1 MAACGARAARN
12 KLSTLGLLAA
22 SSSGN
27 ANLRN
32 PNMPIPTRRD
42 FLLGATASALPATI
56 TSGVAGPAPATG
68 AAGLREESWDRGRLV
83 HLLPTVGHDRF
94 LIKASL
100 DHRLA
105 SEPELVVGT
114 NKVRGQRNPGNGS
127 FWQFDVPGLNPATT
141 YQLSLTGDDGR
152 ALCEPWPL
160 ATFPAPTAM
169 PERLRVMIYT
179 CGGGHD
185 ALNADLP
192 EGKINWLPSML
203 RRRLLARGLSFKP
216 DALIANGDQV
226 YWDLRA
232 PQASKSSGASAKGI
246 AYAGTF
252 DRAQPVF
259 GTVNEAPFLRASG
272 PQIVPQYGA
281 LCRSTPVFFMQ
292 DDHDYFDNDEA
303 TDDIITFPPD
313 QFMLNLARATRQLYY
328 PEYLPDPE
336 RPLGLPGASAADRP
350 PGVGEAFG
358 TLRFGRLAEILL
370 YDIRRSQTLAG
381 PSAVFVDGT
390 VETWLKARMAARD
403 VVHVVNIPSNPPGWS
418 AGKWG
423 EWYPDI
429 LGPDG
434 RLTINTP
441 KPYWQSGW
449 LKQHDRLMAAVAAM
463 PGRIPLIISGDLHA
477 IAEGRMHRSGA
488 LDFGGNPIVVVLSG
502 PLGTGDRGWPSAFR
516 GIGATP
522 PVHLQMEENLK
533 PIEENGFILVDFT
546 IDAITIRFFKF
557 NYHQQ
562 NASAIDTLEPFRV
575 TELKRPA

>member
-1 MAACGARAARN
+1 MATRREFVLGAAAA
-12 KLSTLGLLAA
+12 TLPHLITTGIGGPASAA
-22 SSSGN
+22 EGPPPREKDWDQGDVQH
-27 ANLRN
+27 L
-32 PNMPIPTRRD
+32 IPT
-42 FLLGATASALPATI
+42 AS
-56 TSGVAGPAPATG
+56 
-68 AAGLREESWDRGRLV
+68 
-83 HLLPTVGHDRF
+83 HDRF
-94 LIKASL
+94 LIKVSFTQAQE
-100 DHRLA
+100 A
-105 SEPELVVGT
+105 APELEVGPT
-114 NKVRGQRNPGNGS
+114 RVRGQSNAAAGD
-127 FWQFDVPGLNPATT
+127 FWQFDVTGLSPATP
-141 YQLSLTGDDGR
+141 YNLSLKGAGGR
-152 ALCEPWPL
+152 ALCEPWQL
-160 ATFPAPTAM
+160 ATFPAPDAM
-169 PERLRVMIYT
+169 PERLRLMIYT

-185 ALNADLP
+185 GLNQGLP
-192 EGKINWLPSML
+192 NGRINWLPSAL

-226 YWDLRA
+226 YWDLQA
-232 PQASKSSGASAKGI
+232 PQASKLLGASAKGI

-259 GTVNEAPFLRASG
+259 GTANEAAFLRATG

-303 TDDIITFPPD
+303 TDEIITFPPD

-390 VETWLKARMAARD
+390 VEAWLKARMAARE

-418 AGKWG
+418 VGKWG

-429 LGPDG
+429 LGRDG
-434 RLTINTP
+434 RLTVDTP

-463 PGRIPLIISGDLHA
+463 PGRIPLVISGDLHA
-477 IAEGRMHRSGA
+477 IAEGRMLRSGT
-488 LDFGGNPIVVVLSG
+488 LDFSRNPIVVVLSG

-522 PVHLQMEENLK
+522 PVHLEMEENLK
-533 PIEENGFILVDFT
+533 PVEENGFIIADFT
-546 IDAITIRFFKF
+546 IDGITVRFFRF
-557 NYHQQ
+557 NYPKQ
-562 NASAIDTLEPFRV
+562 SAGEIDRLEPFRV
-575 TELKRPA
+575 TE

>member
-1 MAACGARAARN
+1 
-12 KLSTLGLLAA
+12 
-22 SSSGN
+22 
-27 ANLRN
+27 
-32 PNMPIPTRRD
+32 MPP
-42 FLLGATASALPATI
+42 
-56 TSGVAGPAPATG
+56 
-68 AAGLREESWDRGRLV
+68 
-83 HLLPTVGHDRF
+83 
-94 LIKASL
+94 
-100 DHRLA
+100 
-105 SEPELVVGT
+105 
-114 NKVRGQRNPGNGS
+114 
-127 FWQFDVPGLNPATT
+127 
-141 YQLSLTGDDGR
+141 
-152 ALCEPWPL
+152 
-160 ATFPAPTAM
+160 
-169 PERLRVMIYT
+169 RLRLMIYT

-192 EGKINWLPSML
+192 DGKINWLPSAL
-203 RRRLLARGLSFKP
+203 RRRLLVRGLSFKP

-232 PQASKSSGASAKGI
+232 PQASKGSGASAKGI
-246 AYAGTF
+246 AFAGTF

-259 GTVNEAPFLRASG
+259 GTANETAFLRATG

-313 QFMLNLARATRQLYY
+313 QFMINLARATRQLYY

-350 PGVGEAFG
+350 PAVGESFG

-390 VETWLKARMAARD
+390 VEAWLKARMAARE

-429 LGPDG
+429 LGRDG
-434 RLTINTP
+434 RLTIDTP

-463 PGRIPLIISGDLHA
+463 PGRIPLVISGDLHA
-477 IAEGRMHRSGA
+477 IAEGRMLRSGA
-488 LDFGGNPIVVVLSG
+488 LDFSRNPIVVILSG

-533 PIEENGFILVDFT
+533 PIEENGFIMADFT
-546 IDAITIRFFKF
+546 TDGSTIRFFRF
-557 NYHQQ
+557 NYHRQ
-562 NASAIDTLEPFRV
+562 SADEIDTLEPFRV
-575 TELKRPA
+575 TELKRLG

>member
-1 MAACGARAARN
+1 M
-12 KLSTLGLLAA
+12 
-22 SSSGN
+22 
-27 ANLRN
+27 
-32 PNMPIPTRRD
+32 PTRRD
-42 FLLGATASALPATI
+42 FLIGATAAGLPGSI
-56 TSGVAGPAPATG
+56 MSGVAGPAPAAT
-68 AAGLREESWDRGRLV
+68 AASSREETWDQGRLV
-83 HLLPTVGHDRF
+83 HLLPTVSHDRF
-94 LIKASL
+94 LIKASF
-100 DHRLA
+100 DAPMA
-105 SEPELVVGT
+105 SAPELGVGAT
-114 NKVRGQRNPGNGS
+114 RVRGQKNPGDGS
-127 FWQFDVPGLNPATT
+127 FWQFDVPGLESART
-141 YQLSLTGDDGR
+141 YALSLTGSDGR
-152 ALCEPWPL
+152 TLCEPWSL
-160 ATFPAPTAM
+160 STFPAPDAM
-169 PERLRVMIYT
+169 PQHLRVMIYT

-185 ALNADLP
+185 VLNAGLP
-192 EGKINWLPSML
+192 EGKINWLPSAL

-232 PQASKSSGASAKGI
+232 PQASKSSGASAKAI
-246 AYAGTF
+246 EFAGTF

-259 GTVNEAPFLRASG
+259 GTANEVPFLRATG
-272 PQIVPQYGA
+272 PQIMPQYGA

-328 PEYLPDPE
+328 PEYLPDPD

-350 PGVGEAFG
+350 PDVGEAFG
-358 TLRFGRLAEILL
+358 TLRFGRLAEVLL

-390 VETWLKARMAARD
+390 VEAWLKARMAARE

-429 LGPDG
+429 LGRDG
-434 RLTINTP
+434 RLTIDTP

-449 LKQHDRLMAAVAAM
+449 LKQHDRLMSAVAAM
-463 PGRIPLIISGDLHA
+463 PGRIPLVISGDLHA
-477 IAEGRMHRSGA
+477 IAEGRMLRSGT
-488 LDFGGNPIVVVLSG
+488 LDFSRNPIVVVLSG

-522 PVHLQMEENLK
+522 PMHLQMEESLK
-533 PIEENGFILVDFT
+533 PIEENGFIIVDFT
-546 IDAITIRFFKF
+546 PDDITIRFFRF
-557 NYHQQ
+557 NYHKQ
-562 NASAIDTLEPFRV
+562 SADEIDTLEPLRI
-575 TELKRPA
+575 TELKRPG

>member
-1 MAACGARAARN
+1 
-12 KLSTLGLLAA
+12 
-22 SSSGN
+22 
-27 ANLRN
+27 
-32 PNMPIPTRRD
+32 MPIPTRRD

-83 HLLPTVGHDRF
+83 HLLPTVSHDRF

-152 ALCEPWPL
+152 PLCEPWPL

-272 PQIVPQYGA
+272 PQIVPQYAA

-313 QFMLNLARATRQLYY
+313 QFMLNLARATRHLYY

-488 LDFGGNPIVVVLSG
+488 LDFSGNPIVVVLSG

-546 IDAITIRFFKF
+546 IDSITIRFFKF

>member
-1 MAACGARAARN
+1 M
-12 KLSTLGLLAA
+12 
-22 SSSGN
+22 
-27 ANLRN
+27 
-32 PNMPIPTRRD
+32 PTRRD
-42 FLLGATASALPATI
+42 LLIGAAASGLPPMI
-56 TSGVAGPAPATG
+56 TSRVAGPARAAT
-68 AAGLREESWDRGRLV
+68 AATPHEAGWDQGRLA
-83 HLLPTVGHDRF
+83 HLLPTVSHDRF
-94 LIKASL
+94 LIKASF
-100 DHRLA
+100 DRPLA
-105 SEPELVVGT
+105 GTPELSVGAT
-114 NKVRGQRNPGNGS
+114 RVRGQRNPGDGQ
-127 FWQFDVPGLNPATT
+127 FWQFDAAGLEPAMT
-141 YQLSLTGDDGR
+141 YRLALTGDDGR

-160 ATFPAPTAM
+160 STFPAPTTM
-169 PERLRVMIYT
+169 PSRLRLMIYT

-185 ALNADLP
+185 ALNVGLP
-192 EGKINWLPSML
+192 AGRINYLPSAL

-232 PQASKSSGASAKGI
+232 PQASKGSGASPQGI
-246 AYAGTF
+246 AYAGRF

-259 GTVNEAPFLRASG
+259 GTANEAAFLRATG

-303 TDDIITFPPD
+303 TDEIITFPPD
-313 QFMLNLARATRQLYY
+313 QFMLNLARATRQLFY

-370 YDIRRSQTLAG
+370 YDIRRSQTLSG

-390 VETWLKARMAARD
+390 VEAWLKARMAARD
-403 VVHVVNIPSNPPGWS
+403 VAHVVNIPSNPPGWS

-429 LGPDG
+429 LGRDG
-434 RLTINTP
+434 RLTIDTP

-463 PGRIPLIISGDLHA
+463 PRIPLVISGDLHA
-477 IAEGRMHRSGA
+477 IAEGRMQRSGA
-488 LDFGGNPIVVVLSG
+488 LDFSRNPIVVILSG

-522 PVHLQMEENLK
+522 PVHLEMEENLK
-533 PIEENGFILVDFT
+533 PVEENGFIIADFT
-546 IDAITIRFFKF
+546 IDGITVRFFRF
-557 NYHQQ
+557 NYHKQ
-562 NASAIDTLEPFRV
+562 SADEIDRLEPFRV
-575 TELKRPA
+575 TELRRPG